1 MPEEINASLLLHVT
15 ALSSQF
21 LVPVSRVLAREWGGG
36 GGGGGGG
43 GESGGR
49 RLSSGRH
56 VDQSGSQAPC
66 KSTP

>member
-21 LVPVSRVLAREWGGG
+21 LVPVSRVLARGGG
-36 GGGGGGG
+36 GGGK
-43 GESGGR
+43 SGGR